1 MRTYHSSICTLLLA
15 GLAATGACYSGSD
28 GAQTGATEAGSGEV
42 GGTPGEGGTLP
53 TGSDSGDTEPTTG
66 DAVDGDP
73 LVYSGLRR
81 LTAEEYNLT
90 VRDLLGLAAGS
101 QALLPNDPLSPFD
114 NDYRDQTASQALID
128 GADLLAADLATEALV
143 DPVGRATLVGCT
155 PAGPDDATCFRQ
167 FITTFGRKALRRSLE
182 PEDVDR
188 FAAFLDHS
196 IEGGDFYLGVESAL
210 RAFLQHPEFL
220 YRVEIGAPVADQPGV
235 FRLTSLEMA
244 ARLSYFL
251 WGSTPPDWLLD
262 QAEGPGLDTPEKI
275 RAAALELL
283 ADPRA
288 RARIGRFHALW
299 MGYVNLPHGPELT
312 AAMQAETQALID
324 RVLFDEQGPW
334 QGLLR
339 SEQTF
344 VSDLLAGHYG
354 LPLPGGDGP
363 SWVDYGDSGRR
374 GLLSHGSFLS
384 VGAKF
389 VDTSPTQRGLLI
401 RTRLFCQDIKLP
413 EDSDVDVD
421 NPPGDPNACKP
432 QRYAEHASGAC
443 ANCHS
448 LMDPIGFGLENY
460 DQAGRYRTFEPDR
473 PDCPISGEGELL
485 GVGKFSG
492 PAELGELMLGVPDLN
507 HCVLTQLYR
516 FAMGRYELHP
526 DDRDAITRLV
536 QGVPAGGDLPFEA
549 TLLEF
554 ITTPAFAH
562 RREEPSDI

>member
-1 MRTYHSSICTLLLA
+1 MRTYHSSICALLLA
-15 GLAATGACYSGSD
+15 GLAAAGACNGGSG
-28 GAQTGATEAGSGEV
+28 GHQTGATDSAGT
-42 GGTPGEGGTLP
+42 GGTQADTGGPGSE
-53 TGSDSGDTEPTTG
+53 SGDTGQPTGQPG
-66 DAVDGDP
+66 DGEP

-81 LTAEEYNLT
+81 LTADEYNLT
-90 VRDLLGLAAGS
+90 VNDLLGLAAGS

-128 GADLLAADLATEALV
+128 GADLLAADLATEALA
-143 DPVGRATLVGCT
+143 DPIGRAALVGCT
-155 PAGPDDATCFRQ
+155 PTGPDDAACFRQ
-167 FITTFGRKALRRSLE
+167 FIETFGRRALRRTLE

-188 FAAFLDHS
+188 FALFLDHA
-196 IEGGDFYLGVESAL
+196 IEAGDFYVAVESAL

-220 YRVEIGAPVADQPGV
+220 YRVEIGEPVADEPGV
-235 FRLTSLEMA
+235 FRLGSLEVA

-262 QAEGPGLDTPEKI
+262 QAEGAGLGTPEAI

-288 RARIGRFHALW
+288 RARIARFHALW
-299 MGYVNLPHGPELT
+299 MGYVNLPHSAELT
-312 AAMQAETQALID
+312 AAMQAETLALID
-324 RVLFDEQGPW
+324 RVLFTEKGPW
-334 QGLLR
+334 QDLLR

-354 LPLPGGDGP
+354 LPLPGGDAP

-389 VDTSPTQRGLLI
+389 TDTSPTQRGLLI
-401 RTRLFCQDIKLP
+401 RTRLFCQDIQLP

-432 QRYAEHASGAC
+432 QRYAEHASGNC
-443 ANCHS
+443 AGCHS

-460 DQAGRYRTFEPDR
+460 DQAGRFRSFEPDR

-516 FAMGRYELHP
+516 FAMGRYELHEQ
-526 DDRDAITRLV
+526 DREAILRLV
-536 QGVPAGGDLPFEA
+536 QGLPAGGDLPFEA

-554 ITTPAFAH
+554 ITAPSFRH
-562 RREEPSDI
+562 RREEPKDI

>member
-1 MRTYHSSICTLLLA
+1 MRTYLSNICTLLVA
-15 GLAATGACYSGSD
+15 GLAATGGCYNGSSG
-28 GAQTGATEAGSGEV
+28 GQTGDSAATEAG
-42 GGTPGEGGTLP
+42 GTPADTGQQP
-53 TGSDSGDTEPTTG
+53 TGSDSGDTDQPTGEP
-66 DAVDGDP
+66 ADGEP

-81 LTAEEYNLT
+81 LTADEYNLT
-90 VRDLLGLAAGS
+90 VRDLLGLDAAS

-128 GADLLAADLATEALV
+128 SADLLAADLATEALV
-143 DPVGRATLVGCT
+143 DPVARTTLVGCT
-155 PAGPDDATCFRQ
+155 PAGPDDAVCFDQ
-167 FITTFGRKALRRSLE
+167 FIAGFGRRALRRTLE
-182 PEDVDR
+182 PADIER
-188 FAAFLDHS
+188 FAVFLDHS
-196 IEGGDFYLGVESAL
+196 IEAGDFYVGVESAL

-220 YRVEIGAPVADQPGV
+220 YRVEIGEPVADDPGV
-235 FRLTSLEMA
+235 YRLGSREIA

-262 QAEGPGLDTPEKI
+262 QAEGAGLDTPEKI
-275 RAAALELL
+275 RAAAQELL

-288 RARIGRFHALW
+288 RARIARFHALW
-299 MGYVNLPHGPELT
+299 MGYNNLPHGAEL
-312 AAMQAETQALID
+312 ADAMKAETQALID
-324 RVLFDEQGPW
+324 RVLFDKRGPW
-334 QGLLR
+334 QDLLR
-339 SEQTF
+339 SDQTF

-389 VDTSPTQRGLLI
+389 TDTSPTQRGLLI
-401 RTRLFCQDIKLP
+401 RTRLFCQDIELP
-413 EDSDVDVD
+413 DDIDVDVD

-432 QRYAEHASGAC
+432 QRYSEHASGAC

-460 DQAGRYRTFEPDR
+460 DMAGRFREFEPDR

-516 FAMGRYELHP
+516 FAMGRYELHEQ
-526 DDRDAITRLV
+526 DRLAVQRLV
-536 QGVPAGGDLPFEA
+536 QGVPVGGDLPFEA
-549 TLLEF
+549 TLLDF
-554 ITTPAFAH
+554 IDTPAFRH
-562 RREEPSDI
+562 RREEPEDI